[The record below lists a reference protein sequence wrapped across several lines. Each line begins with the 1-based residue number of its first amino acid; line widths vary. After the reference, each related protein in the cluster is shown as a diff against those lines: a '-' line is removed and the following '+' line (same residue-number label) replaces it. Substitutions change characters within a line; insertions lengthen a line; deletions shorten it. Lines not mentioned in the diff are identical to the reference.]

1 MKHKIVISINTAWN
15 IYNFRSGLVKA
26 LIDHGYEVIAVAPH
40 DEYVERLTKLGCKHV
55 ALPMDSNGTN
65 PARDLLLL
73 ARYFL
78 LLRSIRP
85 VAYLGYTIKPNTYGS
100 IAAKALDIPVIN
112 NIAGLGAAFIRDD
125 YLTKLVRSLYRLA
138 LKRSHRVFFQ
148 NAEDQ
153 ELFLRSGLAEKSVSS
168 LLPGSG
174 IDVAKYPAGTV
185 PPLEGR
191 PFRFLLIGRLLRDKG
206 VQEFAEAA
214 ALLRQKG
221 IQAEFQ
227 LLGPID
233 PANANSIDAEKLR
246 AWEEAGQVSYLGR
259 TDDVRPYIAQADC
272 VVLPSYREGV
282 PRSLLEA
289 AAMAR
294 PIIAT
299 DVVGCRDA
307 VEHELNG
314 YLCKERD
321 GADLAAKMAQMMA
334 LAPEQR
340 AAMGAAGRDKVETE
354 FDEQIVI
361 QKYLSALALISP
373 AGATLSRPVAD
384 VADLVAEQL
393 KS

>member
-1 MKHKIVISINTAWN
+1 MKHKIVISINSAWN

-26 LIDHGYEVIAVAPH
+26 LIDHGYEVIALAPH
-40 DEYVERLTKLGCKHV
+40 DEYVGRLQELGCRYV

-65 PARDLLLL
+65 PARDMLLL
-73 ARYFL
+73 ARYYL

-85 VAYLGYTIKPNTYGS
+85 AAYLGYTIKPNTYGS
-100 IAAKALDIPVIN
+100 IAAKALGIPVIN

-125 YLTKLVRSLYRLA
+125 YLTKIVRGLYKLA

-153 ELFLRSGLAEKSVSS
+153 DLFLRSGLAEKSVST

-174 IDVAKYPAGTV
+174 INVANYPCEPA
-185 PPLEGR
+185 PLLNGR
-191 PFRFLLIGRLLRDKG
+191 PFRFLLIGRMLRDKG
-206 VQEFAEAA
+206 VQEFAEAS
-214 ALLRQKG
+214 ALLRQRG
-221 IQAEFQ
+221 VQAEFQ

-233 PANANSIDAEKLR
+233 VANANSVPVETIR
-246 AWEEAGQVSYLGR
+246 AWEQTGQVTYLGR

-294 PIIAT
+294 PTIAT

-307 VEHELNG
+307 VDHELNG
-314 YLCKERD
+314 YLCRVRD
-321 GADLAAKMAQMMA
+321 PADLAESMARMMA
-334 LAPEQR
+334 LTPEQR
-340 AAMGAAGRDKVETE
+340 VAMGAAGRSKVETV
-354 FDEQIVI
+354 FDEQIVV
-361 QKYLSALALISP
+361 QRYQSALASISSSDV
-373 AGATLSRPVAD
+373 GVSRPVVD
-384 VADLVAEQL
+384 DPDLVTEQV